1 MPFKKDQ
8 IILLSFFQFPGSE
21 SVWAMK
27 QMGVRPPLISKIEE
41 ITFHKMLG
49 SGGGDGYGFW
59 PDFRTYALLTV
70 WNDFTLADKFESG
83 SETMA
88 DFRAHTKEI
97 YSIFMQPVQSRGVW
111 SGKKPFLD
119 ISKLGEND
127 KVAVITRATLK
138 PGFIIPFWRRVRGVS
153 DSQSGAKG
161 LLFSK
166 GIGERPWVMQA
177 TFTIWE
183 NLKSMQEFAYS
194 SDGRHSKAIAITK
207 QKKGF
212 REEMYARFR
221 VIETRGSWKGKD
233 PVKDSG

>member
-1 MPFKKDQ
+1 MPVKKDQ
-8 IILLSFFQFPGSE
+8 FILLSFFQFSRGKSI
-21 SVWAMK
+21 WAMK
-27 QMGVRPPLISKIEE
+27 QMGVRPPLVDKIEE
-41 ITFHKMLG
+41 ISFHKMLG
-49 SGGGDGYGFW
+49 SGGGGGYGFW

-70 WNDFTLADKFESG
+70 WDDISLADKFEAG
-83 SETMA
+83 SETMS
-88 DFRAHTKEI
+88 DFRAHAEEI

-111 SGKKPFLD
+111 SGKEPFQD
-119 ISKLGEND
+119 TSKLGEDD

-153 DSQSGAKG
+153 DSQAGAEG

-183 NLKSMQEFAYS
+183 NLKSMQKFAYS
-194 SDGRHSKAIAITK
+194 SDSKHSKAIAITK

-212 REEMYARFR
+212 REEMYARFK
-221 VIETRGSWKGKD
+221 VIETRGSWRGND
-233 PVKDSG
+233 PVKNSG